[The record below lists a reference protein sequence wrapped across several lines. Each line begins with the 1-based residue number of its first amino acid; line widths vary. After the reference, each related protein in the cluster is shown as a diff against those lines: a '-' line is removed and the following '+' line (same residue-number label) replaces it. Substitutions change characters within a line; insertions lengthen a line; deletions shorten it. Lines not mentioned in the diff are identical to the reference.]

1 MLTNPICIRGVAFC
15 DCLPGWSLDANT
27 GLCHRDRLPCPGP
40 EAGVWLGGGCHAPP
54 CGPGMT
60 LWGEEGAGACLP
72 LDSGEA
78 FTTRTQ
84 ERAGVLMEEVS
95 PSCVLKIFIGVFVLF
110 LRRLHSSRNGFYCST
125 EHRRE

>member
-1 MLTNPICIRGVAFC
+1 M
-15 DCLPGWSLDANT
+15 
-27 GLCHRDRLPCPGP
+27 
-40 EAGVWLGGGCHAPP
+40 WLGGGCHAPP

-60 LWGEEGAGACLP
+60 LWGEEGEEEGACLP

-78 FTTRTQ
+78 FTSCTQ

-110 LRRLHSSRNGFYCST
+110 LRRCTLPGMGFIVPQNTEKSSISGVCRLV
-125 EHRRE
+125 